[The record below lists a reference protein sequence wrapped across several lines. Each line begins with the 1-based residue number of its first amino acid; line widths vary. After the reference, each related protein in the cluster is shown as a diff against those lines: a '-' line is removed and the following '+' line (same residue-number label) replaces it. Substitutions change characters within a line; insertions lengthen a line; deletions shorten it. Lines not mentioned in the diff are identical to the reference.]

1 VTSGSVHDILI
12 RPVISEKSVAQT
24 ERNNYTF
31 QVSRE
36 SNKLQIRAA
45 VEAEFK
51 VTVIGVRVMSV
62 KSKQKRRGRKTMGT
76 VPGWRKAVVTIAAG
90 QKIELFE
97 AV

>member
-62 KSKQKRRGRKTMGT
+62 KPKQKRRGRKTMGT

>member
-1 VTSGSVHDILI
+1 MSSGSVHDILI

-62 KSKQKRRGRKTMGT
+62 KPKQKRRGRKTMGT